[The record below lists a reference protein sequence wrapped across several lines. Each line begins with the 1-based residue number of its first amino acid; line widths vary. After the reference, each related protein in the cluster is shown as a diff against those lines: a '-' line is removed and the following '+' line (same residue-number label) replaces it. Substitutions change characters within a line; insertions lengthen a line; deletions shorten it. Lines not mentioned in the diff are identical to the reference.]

1 MRMQQNVK
9 MQPTNYKHTEN
20 VRNYFLDHGTTQLCI
35 LELQEL

>member
-9 MQPTNYKHTEN
+9 MQPTNYNHTEN

-35 LELQEL
+35 L